1 MQPDKVTKTDN
12 FARSLSAAQSF
23 WPGQIGPARQER
35 LKELVN
41 FHALSVAAG
50 DLLLIDGTWYVSHS
64 GLLRIARR
72 NRCSGIQ
79 TEIVS
84 EFCDP
89 AQGRWV
95 IKATVYKTSR
105 SKGFVGYG
113 DADPSN
119 VSTMVRGAEMRV
131 AETRAVN
138 RALRKAYG
146 IGLCSVDEI
155 GSNPEPPFRGPVA
168 LHSPKKGSNGGGDDD
183 GNGQPRLRDR
193 LCLLIR
199 QHKLDPIQIKRYAA
213 DFCQVGSLREATREQ
228 IEQFLRHLTE
238 LAVQDR
244 EKLAQHLQAY
254 ADNPAKSPE
263 AA

>member
-1 MQPDKVTKTDN
+1 LWPD
-12 FARSLSAAQSF
+12 
-23 WPGQIGPARQER
+23 QIGAVRQEQ
-35 LKELVN
+35 LKELL
-41 FHALSVAAG
+41 HRHDLSVRAG
-50 DLLLIDGTWYVSHS
+50 DLLLIEGNWYVTHA

-72 NRCSGIQ
+72 SRCSGIQ

-95 IKATVYKTSR
+95 VKATVFKTSR

-119 VSTMVRGAEMRV
+119 VSSLLHGAEMRI

-146 IGLCSVDEI
+146 IGLCSVDELSFPQDRSAHFRQNTS
-155 GSNPEPPFRGPVA
+155 GSNNDRTDGQDQ
-168 LHSPKKGSNGGGDDD
+168 HSNH
-183 GNGQPRLRDR
+183 NQPRLRDR
-193 LCLLIR
+193 LRLLIR
-199 QHKLDPIQIKRYAA
+199 QHDLDPSQVKRYAA
-213 DFCQVGSLREATREQ
+213 EFCHVQSLHEASREQ
-228 IEQFLRHLTE
+228 IQEVIDHLAALAEQGHETLVAR
-238 LAVQDR
+238 
-244 EKLAQHLQAY
+244 LQSSAE
-254 ADNPAKSPE
+254 ASALPKE